1 MFHPDYPTQLR
12 ELVRHCRRTAEHCYE
27 LEAKTALRTIGEHL
41 SSMADEI
48 EQSGNPR
55 GGGISHQGH

>member
-1 MFHPDYPTQLR
+1 MFHPDYPERLR
-12 ELVRHCRRTAEHCYE
+12 ELVGHGTRAAARSYE
-27 LEAKTALRTIGEHL
+27 LEAKATLREIGEHL

-55 GGGISHQGH
+55 GGGTFHQTL